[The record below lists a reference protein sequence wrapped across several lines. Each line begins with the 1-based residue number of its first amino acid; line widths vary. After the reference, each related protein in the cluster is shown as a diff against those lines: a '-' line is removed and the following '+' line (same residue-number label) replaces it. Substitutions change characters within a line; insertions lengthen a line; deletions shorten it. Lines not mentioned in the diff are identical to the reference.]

1 MELSKAIKP
10 ISYFKAN
17 AAEIIKEL
25 NAHHG
30 TMVITQHGEAKAVIQ
45 DIEEYERTQETL
57 ALLKMIAQGQKDL
70 EAGRTIPAEQMI
82 RELDEMIDGDFS
94 G

>member
-1 MELSKAIKP
+1 MKLSKAIKP

-17 AAEIIKEL
+17 AADIIKKL
-25 NAHHG
+25 NAQHG

-45 DIEEYERTQETL
+45 DIEEYERTQEAL

-70 EAGRTIPAEQMI
+70 ENGRTIPAEQMI
-82 RELDEMIDGDFS
+82 RELDEMIDRDFN

>member
-17 AAEIIKEL
+17 AADIIREL
-25 NAHHG
+25 NATHG

-45 DIEEYERTQETL
+45 DIEEYERIQETL
-57 ALLKMIAQGQKDL
+57 ALLKMISLGQEDL
-70 EAGRTIPAEQMI
+70 KNGRAIPAEQMI
-82 RELDEMIDGDFS
+82 RELTEMIDRDFAR
-94 G
+94 

>member
-17 AAEIIKEL
+17 AAAIIREL
-25 NAHHG
+25 NATHG

-45 DIEEYERTQETL
+45 DIEEYERVQETL
-57 ALLKMIAQGQKDL
+57 ALLKMISQGQKDL
-70 EAGRTIPAEQMI
+70 ENGKAIPAEQMV
-82 RELDEMIDGDFS
+82 RELNDMVDRDFT
-94 G
+94 

>member
-17 AAEIIKEL
+17 AADIIREL
-25 NAHHG
+25 NATHG

-45 DIEEYERTQETL
+45 DIEEYERIQETL
-57 ALLKMIAQGQKDL
+57 ALLKMISQGQKDL
-70 EAGRTIPAEQMI
+70 ENGRTLSAEQMV
-82 RELDEMIDGDFS
+82 RELNDMIGRDFT
-94 G
+94 